1 MSEIAKLK
9 EDIPRERFGP
19 LIKYLDDPT
28 ITDIDYNGRDVW
40 VRDIYNQRRKVDEPE
55 ITPQWMDIFTQ
66 RIADVVS
73 KTFNKV
79 ENILEAE
86 TSNLRITCV
95 HESSATTGKA
105 VCIRKTSRE
114 VRISYSNALGY
125 VDEDGD
131 YIPGYASPEILNLL
145 INCMIAKMNF
155 IICGEP
161 GVGKTEFAKFLCQFI
176 PNFEKVVTIEDNPEW
191 HYTSL
196 KPKADGIELR
206 THEGFDYSAA
216 LKTCMR
222 LNPSRVMLAEVRSVE
237 AVHLIEC
244 WTAGVKGATT
254 LHTDDVKKI
263 PDRILNMMPSADK
276 ERLENNIYECLD
288 VGLLLR
294 AKAIPGTSKKYRYLD
309 QVCFF
314 ERKEVTINETTGE
327 GNDEV
332 VKTRKERQNFC
343 IPVVSNGEMISTDIP
358 ESKLKVL
365 HYAGINKPF
374 SLNRKGNKQAE
385 ASSNT
390 KKETV
395 AMDEDKNKEVNNNT
409 TDSQENPV
417 ETAVN
422 NTEETTPKK
431 VEETSSKEE

>member
-1 MSEIAKLK
+1 MGESIKLK

-55 ITPQWMDIFTQ
+55 ITPQWMDVFTQ

-86 TSNLRITCV
+86 TSSLRITCV

-114 VRISYSNALGY
+114 VRITYSSALGY
-125 VDEDGD
+125 VDDDGD
-131 YIPGYASPEILNLL
+131 YVPGYASPEVLNLL

-176 PNFEKVVTIEDNPEW
+176 PNHEKVVTIEDSPEW
-191 HYTSL
+191 HYTTL

-206 THEGFDYSAA
+206 TNDGFDYSAA

-263 PDRILNMMPSADK
+263 PDRILNMMPSAEK

-294 AKAIPGTSKKYRYLD
+294 AKIIPGTSKKYRYLD

-314 ERKEVTINETTGE
+314 ERKEVTITERPADGNEE
-327 GNDEV
+327 NAKV
-332 VKTRKERQNFC
+332 RKERQNFC
-343 IPVVSNGEMISTDIP
+343 IPVVTGGEMVSTDIP

-365 HYAGINKPF
+365 HYAGINKPY
-374 SLNRKGNKQAE
+374 SLKQNNSANKTAPEKSKQTE
-385 ASSNT
+385 EKT
-390 KKETV
+390 KET
-395 AMDEDKNKEVNNNT
+395 AAADKEQTAESK
-409 TDSQENPV
+409 D
-417 ETAVN
+417 TAVN
-422 NTEETTPKK
+422 TNVPEETT
-431 VEETSSKEE
+431 ETTETSKEE